1 MAWTVEEI
9 PDLTGTVVLVTGAN
23 SGIGLEASRVLADR
37 GAHVILGCRDPL
49 KGEAAQD
56 QVGGSTEVLQIDLS
70 SLESVRTAAA
80 SLADRPIDVLVNNAG
95 IMAVPQEVSVD
106 GHELQFAT
114 NVLGPFALT
123 GLLLGHVTDRVVW
136 VSSLMHRGGKLDLAD
151 PSSRHRRYNPWRAYS
166 ATKLA
171 NLMLAYE
178 LARRLTRAGSSVR
191 SYAAHPG
198 YAQTGL
204 QRHTAALSWPVLH
217 QVESLLRVAQTAEA
231 GAWPILYAAT
241 ATDLPSGTYVG
252 PSGFG
257 ELAGP
262 PRIVGSSPT
271 SHDRDAQRTL
281 WSLCEGLTGVSPELP
296 GAAVT
301 R

>member
-123 GLLLGHVTDRVVW
+123 GLLLGHVTDRVV
-136 VSSLMHRGGKLDLAD
+136 
-151 PSSRHRRYNPWRAYS
+151 
-166 ATKLA
+166 
-171 NLMLAYE
+171 
-178 LARRLTRAGSSVR
+178 
-191 SYAAHPG
+191 
-198 YAQTGL
+198 
-204 QRHTAALSWPVLH
+204 
-217 QVESLLRVAQTAEA
+217 
-231 GAWPILYAAT
+231 
-241 ATDLPSGTYVG
+241 
-252 PSGFG
+252 
-257 ELAGP
+257 
-262 PRIVGSSPT
+262 
-271 SHDRDAQRTL
+271 
-281 WSLCEGLTGVSPELP
+281 
-296 GAAVT
+296 
-301 R
+301 